1 MPMSRVAPHLVDR
14 FGQRAVMTTGLA
26 APGRRPRRA
35 CRSSDADSTYWHFLG
50 GLAVFGFGMALT
62 STPST
67 TAIVTSLPPAKQGV
81 ASAMNDVS
89 RELGSALGIAILGS
103 LFNSGYRDADQPA
116 PPPTLPPE
124 AAHAVGESAGAGLA
138 VASHLG
144 AGGQQLATAVQDA
157 FAAGLGDAMIAGAV
171 IAIAAAGFTAWR
183 GPRHTRPALVDA
195 RAESTG
201 PRRAP
206 NASRELVG

>member
-1 MPMSRVAPHLVDR
+1 
-14 FGQRAVMTTGLA
+14 MTTGLVNLA
-26 APGRRPRRA
+26 GGLVVMAQLGPE
-35 CRSSDADSTYWHFLG
+35 STYWHFLG

-67 TAIVTSLPPAKQGV
+67 TAIVTSLPSAKQGV

-103 LFNSGYRDADQPA
+103 LFNSGYREAILDATA
-116 PPPTLPPE
+116 PLPPE

-144 AGGQQLATAVQDA
+144 TGGQQLATAVQEA
-157 FAAGLGDAMIAGAV
+157 FATGLGDAMVAGAV
-171 IAIAAAGFTAWR
+171 IAAAAAGFTAWR
-183 GPRHTRPALVDA
+183 GPRHSRPEATGLIPGELDVDLQTIIVPVD
-195 RAESTG
+195 RQPE
-201 PRRAP
+201 P
-206 NASRELVG
+206 VG